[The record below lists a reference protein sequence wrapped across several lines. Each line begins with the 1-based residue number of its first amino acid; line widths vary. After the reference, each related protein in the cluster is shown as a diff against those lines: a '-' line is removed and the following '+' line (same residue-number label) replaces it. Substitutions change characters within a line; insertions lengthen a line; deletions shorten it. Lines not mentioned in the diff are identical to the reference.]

1 MITKR
6 QYLKS
11 KPICKV
17 TFKVLAEIG
26 NSASEANLVGE
37 FNNWDIKATPMKKL
51 KDGSFTVT
59 IDLERDR
66 EYQFRYVLD
75 NEYWGNAENADR
87 YVSTPYGDGK
97 NSIIVV

>member
-1 MITKR
+1 MITRR

-11 KPICKV
+11 KPMCKV
-17 TFKVLAEIG
+17 TFKVLAKIG

-37 FNNWDIKATPMKKL
+37 FNDWDIKATPMKKL

-66 EYQFRYVLD
+66 EYQFRYVMD
-75 NEYWGNAENADR
+75 NEYWENAENADR
-87 YVSTPYGDGK
+87 YVSTPYGEDK
-97 NSIIVV
+97 NSVIVV